1 MALLEVIDLHRHFR
15 VRGHEVRALDGVD
28 VTLDRGR
35 TLAVVGESGSG
46 KSTLGTIVAGLQE
59 PTAGQVTFDGAPL
72 DASRLRGADRRRI
85 QMVFQSPLQS
95 LNAKYRIE
103 TTLTEPL
110 RLLAGLDRQ
119 QASARVEEL
128 LDAVHL
134 PAALRKR
141 RPGELSG
148 GQQQRVAIARALAA
162 DPELIVLDEPTS
174 GLDQS
179 IRGRIVT
186 LLRELQAERGLS
198 YIFITHD
205 IAVARACAHEVVVMQ
220 HGQIVERGGRE
231 VLDAPQHPY
240 TQALLAAVPGMDPAA
255 GRRARSRATDPAAVL
270 DPEPAPLEQDG
281 LDEAGTDHPG
291 ASTPPAPAHHPDT
304 EES

>member
-1 MALLEVIDLHRHFR
+1 MPLLEVTDLRRTFQ

-28 VTLDRGR
+28 VTLGRGR

-46 KSTLGTIVAGLQE
+46 KSTLGTIVAGLQ
-59 PTAGQVTFDGAPL
+59 PPSAGELRFDGEPL
-72 DASRLRGADRRRI
+72 DSRRLRGPERRRI

-95 LNAKYRIE
+95 LNAKYRVE

-110 RLLAGLDRQ
+110 RLLAGLSRQ
-119 QASARVEEL
+119 DAATRVDEL
-128 LDAVHL
+128 LAAVHL
-134 PAALRKR
+134 PTNLRTR
-141 RPGELSG
+141 RPAELSG

-220 HGQIVERGGRE
+220 RGQIVERGDRS
-231 VLDAPQHPY
+231 VLDDPQHPY
-240 TQALLAAVPGMDPAA
+240 TQTLLAAVPGMDPAR
-255 GRRARSRATDPAAVL
+255 GRRHRAAVAADPSAAL
-270 DPEPAPLEQDG
+270 DPEPTSLEQVTPVP
-281 LDEAGTDHPG
+281 TDDI
-291 ASTPPAPAHHPDT
+291 DT